1 MPSHHPFID
10 KRFARFKTWWR
21 TPASARDRFLGA
33 FVGAFGGFWI
43 GALALLFSG
52 ASPVS
57 FGALGLAALAGASAG
72 VVLGTAFPKGT
83 TLFLWRWPRMP

>member
-1 MPSHHPFID
+1 MPSHHLFID

-43 GALALLFSG
+43 GA
-52 ASPVS
+52 SPVS
-57 FGALGLAALAGASAG
+57 FGSLGLAALAGASAG
-72 VVLGTAFPKGT
+72 VVFGVAFPKGT
-83 TLFLWRWPRMP
+83 TLLLFPFACFGGGS